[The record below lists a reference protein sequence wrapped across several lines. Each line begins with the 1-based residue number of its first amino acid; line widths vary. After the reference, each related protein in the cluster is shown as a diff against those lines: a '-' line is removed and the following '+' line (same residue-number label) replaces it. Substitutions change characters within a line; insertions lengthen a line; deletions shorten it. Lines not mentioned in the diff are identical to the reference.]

1 MSDPAFDTLG
11 AARKLKTAGIEA
23 EQADAIVEVMG
34 DSVNQLV
41 TVEHFDAGLAMLH
54 TRFDGQSSRIDSL
67 QADLHTRTDG
77 LSNRIDSIQADLRT
91 RTDGLSDRIDSLQA
105 DLHTRTDGLSDRIDS
120 LQTQLQAQIDGLSGR
135 IDNLRI
141 EMRADVDRSLLI
153 FVTIVIAA
161 NALMLTVL
169 GILLNQGAIA

>member
-1 MSDPAFDTLG
+1 MPDPAFDTLV

-34 DSVNQLV
+34 ESVNQLV

-54 TRFDGQSSRIDSL
+54 ARIDGQSSRS
-67 QADLHTRTDG
+67 
-77 LSNRIDSIQADLRT
+77 
-91 RTDGLSDRIDSLQA
+91 
-105 DLHTRTDGLSDRIDS
+105 DS

-135 IDNLRI
+135 IDNLRF

>member
-11 AARKLKTAGIEA
+11 AARRLKTAGIEA

-34 DSVNQLV
+34 ASVNQLV

-54 TRFDGQSSRIDSL
+54 ARIDGQSSRS
-67 QADLHTRTDG
+67 
-77 LSNRIDSIQADLRT
+77 
-91 RTDGLSDRIDSLQA
+91 
-105 DLHTRTDGLSDRIDS
+105 DS

-135 IDNLRI
+135 IDNLRF

-169 GILLNQGAIA
+169 GILLNQGAIM

>member
-34 DSVNQLV
+34 ESVNQLV

-54 TRFDGQSSRIDSL
+54 TRIDSVQTQL
-67 QADLHTRTDG
+67 QAQVDG
-77 LSNRIDSIQADLRT
+77 LS
-91 RTDGLSDRIDSLQA
+91 G
-105 DLHTRTDGLSDRIDS
+105 RIDS
-120 LQTQLQAQIDGLSGR
+120 LQTELQAQIDGLSGR
-135 IDNLRI
+135 IDNLRF

>member
-1 MSDPAFDTLG
+1 MPDPAFDTLV

-34 DSVNQLV
+34 ESVNQLV

-54 TRFDGQSSRIDSL
+54 ARIDGQSSRS
-67 QADLHTRTDG
+67 
-77 LSNRIDSIQADLRT
+77 
-91 RTDGLSDRIDSLQA
+91 
-105 DLHTRTDGLSDRIDS
+105 DS

-135 IDNLRI
+135 IDNLRF

-169 GILLNQGAIA
+169 GILLNQGAIM

>member
-34 DSVNQLV
+34 ESVNQLV

-54 TRFDGQSSRIDSL
+54 ARI
-67 QADLHTRTDG
+67 DG
-77 LSNRIDSIQADLRT
+77 LS
-91 RTDGLSDRIDSLQA
+91 G
-105 DLHTRTDGLSDRIDS
+105 RIDS

-135 IDNLRI
+135 IDSLQADLQAQIDSLRV
-141 EMRADVDRSLLI
+141 EMRADIARSHMTLGG
-153 FVTIVIAA
+153 FVIAA

-169 GILLNQGAIA
+169 GILLNQGVIP

>member
-1 MSDPAFDTLG
+1 MSDPAFDTLV

-34 DSVNQLV
+34 ESVNQLV

-54 TRFDGQSSRIDSL
+54 ARIDGQSSRIDS
-67 QADLHTRTDG
+67 
-77 LSNRIDSIQADLRT
+77 S
-91 RTDGLSDRIDSLQA
+91 
-105 DLHTRTDGLSDRIDS
+105 
-120 LQTQLQAQIDGLSGR
+120 QTHLQAQIDGLSGR
-135 IDNLRI
+135 IDSLQTELQAQIDGLSGRIDSLQTELQAQIDSLRV
-141 EMRADVDRSLLI
+141 EMRADIARSHMILGG
-153 FVTIVIAA
+153 FVIAA